1 MLGDLPLTHGLQ
13 GGLSLAVAQRHNGS
27 RVPLGLLG
35 RIPVFLRSVAVLG
48 GRWGRGCR
56 AGVGFGRHQELVAGG
71 RSVSKGALWLRL
83 LLLLLFVAA
92 SAVVHFFQLQAVSV
106 VQVVFNKYLQPLQ
119 MR

>member
-13 GGLSLAVAQRHNGS
+13 GGLSLAVAQCHNGS

-35 RIPVFLRSVAVLG
+35 RIPIFLRSVAVLG

-71 RSVSKGALWLRL
+71 RSVSKGALRLRMRML
-83 LLLLLFVAA
+83 LLVAA
-92 SAVVHFFQLQAVSV
+92 SAVVQFFQLQAVSV
-106 VQVVFNKYLQPLQ
+106 VQAIFNKYLRPLQ
-119 MR
+119 IR